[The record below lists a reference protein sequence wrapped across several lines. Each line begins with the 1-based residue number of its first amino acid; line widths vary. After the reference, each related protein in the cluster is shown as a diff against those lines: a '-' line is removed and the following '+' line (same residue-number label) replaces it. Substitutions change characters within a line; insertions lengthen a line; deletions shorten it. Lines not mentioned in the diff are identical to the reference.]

1 MRLTI
6 REVGEGALL
15 VEFPGVSEDVANR
28 AAVAAAG
35 RLGRPGLLDAIP
47 GARSL
52 FLVYD
57 ARLDRRALE
66 RDLEG
71 AADPSAGS
79 PGRTVRVPVRYG
91 GRDALDLPDLAR
103 NAGISAVEFVRR
115 HAAAAYRVA
124 FLGFAP
130 GFAYCVGLPDE
141 LAAPR
146 LATPRTRV
154 PAGGVAIGGSYTGV
168 YPARTP
174 GGWRLIGRTGR
185 RLFDPASDPP
195 TLFLPGDSVIFEPTD
210 NEPPPSGDPPSPRL
224 RRTGH
229 SEIAAGSADW
239 GTPIFRV
246 SNPGLFT
253 SLQGAPR
260 HGRGA
265 FGVPAGGAMDLAALS
280 AGNALVGNSAGSAAL
295 ELTLAGP
302 ELEVLADGR
311 AAIAGAS
318 MAAELNGLAVAPG
331 RPFHLRR
338 GGRLRTIRATSGVRA
353 YLCVAGGLA
362 IPPAEWQTRPL
373 LRDDVVCR
381 AEAPAPVLASVP
393 SGHVFAEGIVRV
405 VLGPQED
412 RFDERGIAAF
422 LSQTWRVSAS
432 SDRRGVRLEGEPVP
446 HAGSAEIAPEGTALG
461 AIQVPPD
468 GRPIVLGP
476 DRPVTGG
483 YAKIATVLTADWPLI
498 AQAAP
503 GAILRFRAVGT
514 LRE

>member
-1 MRLTI
+1 MRVSL
-6 REVGEGALL
+6 RQVAEGSLL
-15 VEFPGVSEDVANR
+15 AEFPGASEDSANR
-28 AAVAAAG
+28 AAVAAARRLSG
-35 RLGRPGLLDAIP
+35 RADLLDAIP
-47 GARSL
+47 GARTL
-52 FLVYD
+52 FLVCS
-57 ARLDRRALE
+57 AGLDGAVLWK
-66 RDLEG
+66 DLE
-71 AADPSAGS
+71 AVDPATSA

-103 NAGISAVEFVRR
+103 NAGISPGEFVRR

-130 GFAYCVGLPDE
+130 GFAYCVGLADE

-154 PAGGVAIGGSYTGV
+154 PDGAVAIGGSYTGI
-168 YPARTP
+168 YPDTTP
-174 GGWRLIGRTGR
+174 GGWRLIGRTGQP
-185 RLFDPASDPP
+185 LFDPTSDPS
-195 TLFLPGDSVIFEPTD
+195 TLFLPGDSVIFEPTE
-210 NEPPPSGDPPSPRL
+210 NEPPPSGDSPSPRL
-224 RRTGH
+224 RWTG
-229 SEIAAGSADW
+229 SGEITAESAHWGS
-239 GTPIFRV
+239 PIFRV
-246 SNPGLFT
+246 HNPGLYT

-265 FGVPAGGAMDLAALS
+265 LGVPAGGAMDPAALS
-280 AGNALVGNSAGSAAL
+280 AGNALVGNAAGSAAL

-318 MAAELNGLAVAPG
+318 LAAELNGLAVAPG
-331 RPFHLRR
+331 RPFNLRR
-338 GGRLRTIRATSGVRA
+338 GDRLRTIRATSGVRA

-373 LRDDVVCR
+373 AKDDVVCL
-381 AEAPAPVLASVP
+381 AAAPAPPLAGRS
-393 SGHVFAEGIVRV
+393 SGLSSADGIVRV

-412 RFDERGIAAF
+412 HFAERGIAAF

-446 HAGSAEIAPEGTALG
+446 HSGSAEIAPEGTALG

-483 YAKIATVLTADWPLI
+483 YAKIATVLMPDWPLV
-498 AQAAP
+498 AQAGP
-503 GAILRFRAVGT
+503 GATLRFRAVGT
-514 LRE
+514 FRE